1 MPSRPTMLGSLSLA
15 IGFAVISTA
24 SPAEAHDDQAVPRN
38 APAGSRAGTNAE
50 GFDGQIEVPAPFTR
64 GSAFLLMGDDDCGV
78 LHRHWLRMA
87 QDTRDPEESASGID
101 TPGLPIA
108 CAKSKGVV
116 TCKIFKDGFTAAF
129 TAPITADTPAEFRF
143 RTPAGYIDAA
153 INLSMR
159 TATLTQTAYGRS
171 TVCLVKYKAREDAV
185 DDVARLD
192 PAERALPSKNRPNG
206 MESGGDRLKC
216 KSRNDSRGPAD
227 PLTGRRPAV
236 CSACTDR
243 CRFAGD
249 ECIGGAC
256 VYTGKGRSVVFAPP
270 STSGPAMGS
279 ARGGGK
285 RRGKGL
291 GQSCKSTSECEE
303 GRVCS
308 QRTPRLRTCQ

>member
-143 RTPAGYIDAA
+143 RTPAGYIDVSRAA
-153 INLSMR
+153 PPNWKSPWDIIAHARPPSPGVAGSLISITHEDRVRDAANRVRAIAAASSARRQDDLVIDVSAQNFPRGFYNLFDALLDEGR
-159 TATLTQTAYGRS
+159 FTLTWNNQVADKLWRIPVPVDCGCTARC
-171 TVCLVKYKAREDAV
+171 T
-185 DDVARLD
+185 
-192 PAERALPSKNRPNG
+192 
-206 MESGGDRLKC
+206 
-216 KSRNDSRGPAD
+216 AD
-227 PLTGRRPAV
+227 HEFYTADCQPL
-236 CSACTDR
+236 
-243 CRFAGD
+243 
-249 ECIGGAC
+249 I
-256 VYTGKGRSVVFAPP
+256 
-270 STSGPAMGS
+270 
-279 ARGGGK
+279 
-285 RRGKGL
+285 
-291 GQSCKSTSECEE
+291 EE
-303 GRVCS
+303 F
-308 QRTPRLRTCQ
+308 